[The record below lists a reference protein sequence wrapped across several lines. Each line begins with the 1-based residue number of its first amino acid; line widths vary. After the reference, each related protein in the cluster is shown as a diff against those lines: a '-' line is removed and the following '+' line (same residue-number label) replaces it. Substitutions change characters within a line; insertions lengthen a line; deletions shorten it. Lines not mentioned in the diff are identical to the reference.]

1 LIGQSISHY
10 RIVEKLGGGGMGV
23 VYKAEDTTLHRFVAL
38 KFLPDEVV
46 RDSQALARFQ
56 REAQA
61 ASALNHPNICTIY
74 EIGEHQGLPFISME
88 LLEGQTLKHLI
99 SNKPLPNEQVLDY
112 GIQITDALDAAHTKG
127 IVHRDIK
134 PANLFVTERGQAKI
148 LDFGLAKALDPP
160 SSQTEIGSSAPTLT
174 AEQHLTSPGTALGT
188 IAYMSPEQVRGK
200 ELDGRSDLFS
210 FGVVLYE
217 MATGLLPFR
226 GETSGLIFDSIL
238 NRPPTPPVRLNPEVP
253 AELERIIN
261 KALEK
266 DRDIRCQSAAELRAD
281 LKRLKRDAGSGT
293 TSAAAV
299 ASPRHWSRPKSIVI
313 AIALAAV
320 IATLIAGGRVYFGA
334 APERIDSIAVLPFA
348 NASGDPSM
356 EYLSDGITE
365 SLINSL
371 SQLPHLKVMSRNSVF
386 RYRGKEMDAQAAGHE
401 LGVRAVLAGRIV
413 QRGGDLWVSTELV
426 DAHDNSHLWGEQYNR
441 KLADLFSVQ
450 QEIVQQITDKLKL
463 RLNGE
468 EQTRLTKRYTDNI
481 EAYQLYL
488 KGRYYWNR
496 RPRGLLDGITY
507 FDQAIERDP
516 NYALAYSGLADC
528 YAALATWEGG
538 TISPTEA
545 MPKANAAALKALEL
559 DETLA
564 EAHASLGYIRL
575 HYDWNWPEAEKQF
588 KRAIELN
595 PHYASAHH
603 WYSHYLMTMGQP
615 EASLVESKRAL
626 ELDPLDLVINGHQPW
641 HYYYAHDFDHVIA
654 VCHDKLASDPEAF
667 WLHFELGR
675 AYEQKRMFKEAISEL
690 TTAVTLQKDV
700 TFAIAALGHVLAVS
714 GQSER
719 ARQLLGNL
727 EKLSNRRYVS
737 SADIAMIYVG
747 LGDNDQAFAW
757 LHKAYLERSWY
768 LVLLRVDPRLDSLR
782 PDPRFHDLVRR
793 VGLQQ

>member
-1 LIGQSISHY
+1 LIGQTISHY

-23 VYKAEDTTLHRFVAL
+23 VYKAEDIRLHRFVAL
-38 KFLPDEVV
+38 KFLPDEVA

-99 SNKPLPNEQVLDY
+99 SNKPLPTELVLDY
-112 GIQITDALDAAHTKG
+112 GIHITDALDAAHTKG

-134 PANLFVTERGQAKI
+134 PANLFITQRGQAKI
-148 LDFGLAKALDPP
+148 LDFGLAKALDPR
-160 SSQTEIGSSAPTLT
+160 SSQAEAGSSAPTLT
-174 AEQHLTSPGTALGT
+174 AECLTSPGTALGT

-200 ELDGRSDLFS
+200 ELDARTDLFS

-217 MATGLLPFR
+217 MATGLVPFR
-226 GETSGLIFDSIL
+226 GDTSGLIFDSIL
-238 NRPPTPPVRLNPEVP
+238 NRPPTPLVRLNPEVP

-266 DRDIRCQSAAELRAD
+266 DRNIRCQSAAELRTD
-281 LKRLKRDAGSGT
+281 LKRLKRDAESGT
-293 TSAAAV
+293 TITAAV
-299 ASPRHWSRPKSIVI
+299 ASRRYWSPPKIIVT

-320 IATLIAGGRVYFGA
+320 IAIMIAGGRVYFGGVS
-334 APERIDSIAVLPFA
+334 ERIDSIAVLPFA
-348 NASGDPSM
+348 NASGDPGM

-386 RYRGKEMDAQAAGHE
+386 RYRGKEMDAQAAGHQ
-401 LGVRAVLAGRIV
+401 LGVRGVLTGRIV

-441 KLADLFSVQ
+441 KLADLLSVQ

-468 EQTRLTKRYTDNI
+468 EQTRLTKRYTENI

-496 RPRGLLDGITY
+496 RPRGLLDGIKY
-507 FDQAIERDP
+507 FEQAIEKDP

-528 YAALATWEGG
+528 YGALATWEGG
-538 TISPTEA
+538 TISPAEV
-545 MPKANAAALKALEL
+545 MPKANAAALKAVEF

-595 PHYASAHH
+595 PRYATAHH
-603 WYSHYLMTMGQP
+603 WYSHYLMTMGQT
-615 EASLVESKRAL
+615 EASLVESRRAL
-626 ELDPLDLVINGHQPW
+626 ELDPLDLVVNGHQPW
-641 HYYYAHDFDHVIA
+641 HYYYAHEFDHAIEI
-654 VCHDKLASDPEAF
+654 CRDKLASDPEGF
-667 WLHFELGR
+667 WFHFELGR
-675 AYEQKRMFKEAISEL
+675 AYEQKRMFKDAISEL
-690 TTAVTLQKDV
+690 TIAVTLQKDM
-700 TFAIAALGHVLAVS
+700 TFAIAALGHAFAVS
-714 GQSER
+714 GQSEK
-719 ARQLLGNL
+719 AQQLLGNL
-727 EKLSNRRYVS
+727 KKLSDQRYVS

-747 LGDNDQAFAW
+747 LGDNDQAFTW
-757 LHKAYLERSWY
+757 LQKAYLERSWY

-782 PDPRFHDLVRR
+782 SDPRFQDLVRR

>member
-1 LIGQSISHY
+1 
-10 RIVEKLGGGGMGV
+10 MGV

-74 EIGEHQGLPFISME
+74 EIGDHQGLPFISME

-134 PANLFVTERGQAKI
+134 PANLFITQRGQAKI
-148 LDFGLAKALDPP
+148 LDFGLAKALDPS
-160 SSQTEIGSSAPTLT
+160 SSQAETGSSAPTLT

-200 ELDGRSDLFS
+200 ELDGRTDLFS

-293 TSAAAV
+293 TTAAAV

-401 LGVRAVLAGRIV
+401 LGVRAVLTGRIV

-441 KLADLFSVQ
+441 KLADLWNKAIQNSSFC
-450 QEIVQQITDKLKL
+450 
-463 RLNGE
+463 RL
-468 EQTRLTKRYTDNI
+468 
-481 EAYQLYL
+481 
-488 KGRYYWNR
+488 
-496 RPRGLLDGITY
+496 
-507 FDQAIERDP
+507 
-516 NYALAYSGLADC
+516 
-528 YAALATWEGG
+528 
-538 TISPTEA
+538 PTE
-545 MPKANAAALKALEL
+545 MPGNGCRQHRRTYYPPPGSAN
-559 DETLA
+559 
-564 EAHASLGYIRL
+564 
-575 HYDWNWPEAEKQF
+575 
-588 KRAIELN
+588 
-595 PHYASAHH
+595 
-603 WYSHYLMTMGQP
+603 
-615 EASLVESKRAL
+615 
-626 ELDPLDLVINGHQPW
+626 
-641 HYYYAHDFDHVIA
+641 
-654 VCHDKLASDPEAF
+654 
-667 WLHFELGR
+667 
-675 AYEQKRMFKEAISEL
+675 
-690 TTAVTLQKDV
+690 
-700 TFAIAALGHVLAVS
+700 
-714 GQSER
+714 
-719 ARQLLGNL
+719 
-727 EKLSNRRYVS
+727 
-737 SADIAMIYVG
+737 
-747 LGDNDQAFAW
+747 
-757 LHKAYLERSWY
+757 
-768 LVLLRVDPRLDSLR
+768 
-782 PDPRFHDLVRR
+782 
-793 VGLQQ
+793 

>member
-1 LIGQSISHY
+1 LIGQTISHY

-23 VYKAEDTTLHRFVAL
+23 VYKAEDTQLHRFVAL
-38 KFLPDEVV
+38 KFLPDEVAT
-46 RDSQALARFQ
+46 DSQSLARFQ

-74 EIGEHQGLPFISME
+74 EIGEHNGLPFLSME
-88 LLEGQTLKHLI
+88 LLEGLTLKHLI
-99 SNKPLPNEQVLDY
+99 SSKPLPTEQVLDY

-134 PANLFVTERGQAKI
+134 PANLFITQRGQAKI
-148 LDFGLAKALDPP
+148 LDFGLAKALDLR
-160 SSQTEIGSSAPTLT
+160 SSQAEAGSSSAPTLT

-188 IAYMSPEQVRGK
+188 VAYMSPEQVRGK
-200 ELDGRSDLFS
+200 DLDARSDLFS

-226 GETSGLIFDSIL
+226 GDTAGLIFDSIL
-238 NRPPTPPVRLNPEVP
+238 NRPPIPPVRVNTEVP

-266 DRDIRCQSAAELRAD
+266 DRDIRCQSAAELRSD
-281 LKRLKRDAGSGT
+281 LKRLKRDTGSGT
-293 TSAAAV
+293 TTAAV
-299 ASPRHWSRPKSIVI
+299 ASRHWSRPKNIVI
-313 AIALAAV
+313 AIALAAI
-320 IATLIAGGRVYFGA
+320 IATLIAVGRVYFGGV
-334 APERIDSIAVLPFA
+334 PERIDSIAVLPFA

-401 LGVRAVLAGRIV
+401 LGVRAVLTGRIV

-426 DAHDNSHLWGEQYNR
+426 DAHDNSHLWGEQYSR
-441 KLADLFSVQ
+441 KLADLLSVQ
-450 QEIVQQITDKLKL
+450 EEIVQQITDKLKL
-463 RLNGE
+463 RLNGD
-468 EQTRLTKRYTDNI
+468 EQTRLVKRYTDNI

-496 RPRGLLDGITY
+496 RPRGLLDGIKY
-507 FDQAIERDP
+507 FEQAIEKDS

-538 TISPTEA
+538 TISPAEA
-545 MPKANAAALKALEL
+545 MPKANSAALKAVEL

-575 HYDWNWPEAEKQF
+575 HYDWNWAETEKQL

-595 PHYASAHH
+595 PRYATAHH
-603 WYSHYLMTMGQP
+603 WYSHYLMTMGQT
-615 EASLVESKRAL
+615 ESSLVESRRAL
-626 ELDPLDLVINGHQPW
+626 ELDPLDLIINGHQPW
-641 HYYYAHDFDHVIA
+641 HYYYAHDFDRVIE
-654 VCHDKLASDPEAF
+654 VCRDKLASEPEMF
-667 WLHFELGR
+667 WFHFELGR

-690 TTAVTLQKDV
+690 TTAVTLQKDM
-700 TFAIAALGHVLAVS
+700 TFAIAALGHVFAVS
-714 GQSER
+714 GQSEKAQR
-719 ARQLLGNL
+719 LLGDL
-727 EKLSNRRYVS
+727 KKLSNQRYVS

-747 LGDNDQAFAW
+747 LRDNDQAFAW
-757 LHKAYLERSWY
+757 LQKAYLERSWY
-768 LVLLRVDPRLDSLR
+768 LVLLKVDPRLDSLR
-782 PDPRFHDLVRR
+782 PDPRFQDLVRR